1 MLRPADCVTNRRRFV
16 RARCPNKFVG
26 DLVKQRRWN
35 TADFLHHLRSVAREM
50 AFQFLED
57 ALRISQSEIPLR
69 KAEVFAFIEP
79 ALHRVIAFAFV
90 PAGEK
95 AIRFVFR
102 VLIIVAQDAGSICIV
117 DDVLTEE
124 QLVLDDVSDESAKE
138 RDIAA
143 GTDWDPDIGQ
153 RAGARETWIDMN
165 DRGALLLRFHDPAKT
180 DRVRFGHRRTFDQNA
195 ICLRQILL
203 RGCSSA
209 PAEGG
214 AQTGH
219 RAAVSYPR
227 LVGYAHQSQAES
239 EQFLDEVIFFVI
251 EGGAAEMTNS
261 GCVID

>member
-16 RARCPNKFVG
+16 RTRCPNKFVG

-35 TADFLHHLRSVAREM
+35 TADFLHHLWSVAREM

-57 ALRISQSEIPLR
+57 ALWISQSEIPLR

-102 VLIIVAQDAGSICIV
+102 VLIIVAQDAGSICKV

-124 QLVLDDVSDESAKE
+124 QLVIDDMSDESAKE

-143 GTDWDPDIGQ
+143 GTHWDADTGQ
-153 RAGARETWIDMN
+153 RAGARASWIDVN
-165 DRGALLLRFHDPAKT
+165 NR
-180 DRVRFGHRRTFDQNA
+180 
-195 ICLRQILL
+195 
-203 RGCSSA
+203 
-209 PAEGG
+209 
-214 AQTGH
+214 
-219 RAAVSYPR
+219 RAAVRGRHDRPTANR
-227 LVGYAHQSQAES
+227 
-239 EQFLDEVIFFVI
+239 
-251 EGGAAEMTNS
+251 M
-261 GCVID
+261 

>member
-16 RARCPNKFVG
+16 RARCPNKCVG

-57 ALRISQSEIPLR
+57 ALWISQSEIPLR
-69 KAEVFAFIEP
+69 KAQAFAFIEP

-102 VLIIVAQDAGSICIV
+102 VLIIVAQDAGSICKV

-124 QLVLDDVSDESAKE
+124 QLVLDNVSDESAKE

-153 RAGARETWIDMN
+153 RAGARETWIDMD

-180 DRVRFGHRRTFDQNA
+180 DRVRFGHRGTFDQNA
-195 ICLRQILL
+195 ICIRQILL

-209 PAEGG
+209 PAKGG

-219 RAAVSYPR
+219 RAAVSYAG
-227 LVGYAHQSQAES
+227 LVGHTNHAQASGEKL
-239 EQFLDEVIFFVI
+239 FDEIIFFVI
-251 EGGAAEMTNS
+251 QCRPAEVTYRR
-261 GCVID
+261 